1 MSTTQTNH
9 EDEKTKIIKSLK
21 ISNPLEYIIMAEGR
35 LMPFFDDDKSG
46 GWKVDNFGNPD
57 QDRLSKIIVNLKVNC
72 FNRKIVQKSNK
83 NYKWDKL

>member
-57 QDRLSKIIVNLKVNC
+57 
-72 FNRKIVQKSNK
+72 
-83 NYKWDKL
+83 